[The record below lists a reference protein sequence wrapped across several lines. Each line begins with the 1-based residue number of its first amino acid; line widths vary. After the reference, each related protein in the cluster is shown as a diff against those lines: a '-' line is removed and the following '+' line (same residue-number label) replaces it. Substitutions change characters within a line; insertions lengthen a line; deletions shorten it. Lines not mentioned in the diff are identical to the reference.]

1 MGPLCGRHLTAPGA
15 RAPSLTRVRIVER
28 AALVDDFMTIQV
40 QIGAR
45 GASGPDLRDGA
56 SSMRVR
62 VRPSASLGSE

>member
-1 MGPLCGRHLTAPGA
+1 MGPLCGRHLMAPGA
-15 RAPSLTRVRIVER
+15 RAPSLTPVRIVER

-56 SSMRVR
+56 
-62 VRPSASLGSE
+62 